1 MRIYLIVHHYISFIR
16 TVLTITLSLL
26 HIHVSV
32 SPIVDAYRRVAVHVA
47 SSNHDDKMDD
57 QKDTNDISYNASIIV
72 ASSQGGSGDES
83 SSSSEFR
90 PFFLATVHRSGEWI

>member
-1 MRIYLIVHHYISFIR
+1 MRIYLIVHHCISFIR

-32 SPIVDAYRRVAVHVA
+32 SPIDDAYRRVAVA

-72 ASSQGGSGDES
+72 ASSQVGSGDES